1 MTVYRYL
8 AYILALGLRRLNI
21 LRFLPKN
28 YLSYGLGKLAHVPW
42 PRPLNTALISWFAS
56 TYKINLDE
64 IDREISSYKSLGD
77 FFVRT
82 LKEGARPIGEG
93 IVHPCDAA
101 ITEVG
106 KIHDQKMI
114 QAKGMNYKLIDL
126 LRSQDLAGE
135 LEGGTYITYYLCPS
149 DYHRVH
155 APADM
160 LIHSSIHIPGY
171 LWPVNPW
178 SVRNIKN
185 LFPCNER
192 LVAKLEIDK
201 NPAALVMVG
210 ATNVG
215 KMTLSFDSRFVTNNL
230 ENKIKSRDYKPPV
243 VMRAGDS
250 FGAFHMGSTVIMIYS
265 PRANID
271 PEKIKKSHVLV
282 GQSLFLGA

>member
-1 MTVYRYL
+1 M
-8 AYILALGLRRLNI
+8 NI

-28 YLSYGLGKLAHVPW
+28 YLSYGVGKLAHIPW
-42 PRPLNTALISWFAS
+42 PKPLNTALISWFAS

-64 IDREISSYKSLGD
+64 ISCEVSSYKSLGD

-82 LKEGARPIGEG
+82 LKEGARPIAEG

-106 KIHDQKMI
+106 KIHNQTMI
-114 QAKGMNYKLIDL
+114 QAKGMSYSLSDL
-126 LRSQDLAGE
+126 LRSQNLAAG
-135 LEGGTYITYYLCPS
+135 LEGGTYITYYLCPA

-160 LIHSSIHIPGY
+160 LVHACTHVPGS

-178 SVRNIKN
+178 SVKNIKN
-185 LFPCNER
+185 LFPINER

-201 NPAALVMVG
+201 KPAALVMVG

-215 KMTLSFDSRFVTNNL
+215 KMTLSFDPQLVTNNL
-230 ENKIKSRDYKPPV
+230 KNKTNFREYRPPIL
-243 VMRAGDS
+243 MKAGDP
-250 FGAFHMGSTVIMIYS
+250 FGAFHMGSTVIMVYS
-265 PRANID
+265 SQANID
-271 PEKIKKSHVLV
+271 PEKIPQSHVLM
-282 GQSLFLGA
+282 GEKL